1 MENFNKTL
9 KLAVLLMTI
18 VNVTAFCSEYNPVA
32 GSKACVV
39 SDDVRI
45 TVLTPGLLRLEW
57 SADKKFE
64 DRASLTFIN
73 RNTSVPEYK
82 VSRSDG
88 VLEIKTKKLSLKYKI
103 GSGKFT
109 KENLS
114 IDVVSGDF
122 SAVWHFGDLDDKNL
136 LGTTRT
142 LDTCNGDRS
151 FIDKK
156 KVEFCQG
163 IISRIGWCAVDDTN
177 NPLFDNSDWQ
187 WVIARPEG
195 NRQDIYF
202 FGYGYDYKTAMKDFV
217 AVAGNIALPP
227 KFAFGVWWSK
237 FWNYD
242 DQQLR
247 DLAEQFTRYDLGLD
261 VMVID
266 MDWHITSMPAWY
278 NEKGK
283 RKKDQAKESCGWTGF
298 TWNRN
303 YFPDPEKFLAWA
315 NENSIRTCMNLHPAS
330 GIQPH
335 EEQYNEFAKV
345 MGVDPNTKKYVPFDI
360 VNKDFAKT
368 YMDVLLHPMEKM
380 GIDFWWLDWQQGGT
394 TKIAGVNPTFYLNYV
409 HFSDMERQ
417 NKVRPLIFHRWG
429 GLGNHRYQIGFSG
442 DTIITWE
449 SLAYQPYFTTNA
461 ANVGFGFWSHDIGG
475 HYGGRYGRYGLVG
488 EPNNPELYT
497 RWIQW
502 GVLSPI
508 FRTHATASSEI
519 ERRPWAYPME
529 NFQAM
534 RKCYDLR
541 YAIVPYVYTS
551 ARQAYDTGVS
561 LCRPLYYDWPR
572 NQEAYEFKN
581 EYMFGDN
588 ILVNPVVSPMAKG
601 KKYVMQKTWLPEGRW
616 IEYETGKVFDGNAVI
631 ERPFALDEIPMYVK
645 AGAIIPMMPK
655 MKRVDEKP
663 LDPMILAIYP
673 GDKGFFSVYEDAGND
688 QGYKNDKFAFTD
700 VSFTRSGGKTDIT
713 ISPAKGGYD
722 NMLTSRGYEIK
733 LVNTFPPKSVS
744 VNGEEIVYCMEP
756 AENSWHYDGEE
767 VATIICLGKQ
777 NTNEAVQV
785 SVEQSDADVAKL
797 SGVKGKM
804 NHLHRFVDFVGRAP
818 EPMYEFE
825 PVISTSLAGTKM
837 TYNPSSAAEIVNNF
851 ENDYANAVKIIE
863 SKSADK
869 KDWRPYLEWL
879 QIN

>member
-1 MENFNKTL
+1 MKNFNKTL
-9 KLAVLLMTI
+9 KLAVLLMSI

-32 GSKACVV
+32 DSKACVI

-45 TVLTPGLLRLEW
+45 TVLTSGLLRLEW
-57 SADKKFE
+57 SEDKKFE
-64 DRASLTFIN
+64 DRASLTFVN
-73 RNTSVPEYK
+73 RNTSVPEFK

-88 VLEIKTKKLSLKYKI
+88 NLEIKTAKLSLKYKI

-109 KENLS
+109 KDNLS
-114 IDVVSGDF
+114 INITSDDF
-122 SAVWHFGDLDDKNL
+122 SALWHFSDIDDKNL

-163 IISRIGWCAVDDTN
+163 IISRSGWCAVDDTN

-187 WVIARPEG
+187 WVLARPEG

-261 VMVID
+261 VLVID

-278 NEKGK
+278 DKKGE
-283 RKKDQAKESCGWTGF
+283 RKTDQAKESCGWTGF

-303 YFPDPEKFLAWA
+303 YFPDPEKFLAWT
-315 NENSIRTCMNLHPAS
+315 NENSIKTCMNLHPAS

-335 EEQYNEFAKV
+335 EEQYNEFARA

-368 YMDVLLHPMEKM
+368 YMDVLLHPMEKT

-442 DTIITWE
+442 DTIISWE
-449 SLAYQPYFTTNA
+449 SLAYQPYFTSNA

-475 HYGGRYGRYGLVG
+475 HYGGRYGKYGVVG

-508 FRTHATASSEI
+508 FRTHATASIEI

-561 LCRPLYYDWPR
+561 LCRPMYYDWPR
-572 NQEAYEFKN
+572 KQEAYEFKN

-588 ILVNPVVSPMAKG
+588 ILVNPIASPMAKG
-601 KKYVMQKTWLPEGRW
+601 KKYVMQKTWLPEGQW
-616 IEYETGKVFDGNAVI
+616 IEYETGKVFAGNAVI

-663 LDPMILAIYP
+663 LDPMILNVYP

-688 QGYKNDKFAFTD
+688 QGYKNGKFAFTD

-713 ISPAKGGYD
+713 ISPAKGDYD
-722 NMLTSRGYEIK
+722 NMPTSRSYQIK
-733 LVNTFPPKSVS
+733 LINTLPPKSVT
-744 VNGEEIVYCMEP
+744 VNGKKIAY
-756 AENSWHYDGEE
+756 SYDGSE
-767 VATIICLGKQ
+767 VATIICVEKQ
-777 NTNEAVQV
+777 QTNKAVQIT
-785 SVEQSDADVAKL
+785 VEQSDTDSAKL

-818 EPMYEFE
+818 EPMYQFE
-825 PVISTSLAGTKM
+825 PVINTSLAGTKM
-837 TYNPSSAAEIVNNF
+837 TYNPSLAAEIVNNF

-863 SKSADK
+863 SKSSEK
-869 KDWRPYLEWL
+869 KDWLPYLDWL
-879 QIN
+879 QID